1 MIKLKP
7 FRNKAFLKE
16 AISVAFKDDAELIDY
31 HISPSENI
39 QDMIDHTYNTIISI
53 DKSVK
58 IEYYAI
64 VYNGTTIGFTCIIPA
79 NNWVYSFGINP
90 EFRNK
95 TVLLEWLDKV
105 EKLIAGQCNVYLY
118 SINSRAINFFKK
130 NGYIMAYDFLVFDGF
145 EPITILVK
153 PKPIVIEH
161 VDDLEFEH
169 GQG

>member
-16 AISVAFKDDAELIDY
+16 AISVAFKNDDELIDY
-31 HISPSENI
+31 HISPSESI
-39 QDMIDHTYNTIISI
+39 DDMVNHTYDTIISI
-53 DKSVK
+53 DKAIK
-58 IEYYAI
+58 INYYAV
-64 VYNGTTIGFTCIIPA
+64 VYNGETIGFTCTIPA

-90 EFRNK
+90 SFRNK
-95 TVLLEWLDKV
+95 TVLLEWLEKV

-118 SINSRAINFFKK
+118 SVNSRAINFFER
-130 NGYIMAYDFLVFDGF
+130 NGYIKAYDFLIFDGF

-153 PKPIVIEH
+153 PKAITFEH
-161 VDDLEFEH
+161 IDDLEFEY